1 MLSSHQPPAPPQA
14 TPAEAERMVVA
25 GRAVLVDVREEE
37 EFAAGRSPSALWV
50 PLGVLDTGGDLP
62 PDAAG
67 RTVLAIC
74 RSGNRSQHAVA
85 LLTARG
91 VTAVNVTGG
100 MQAWAEAGLPL
111 VTAHGAGGQVV

>member
-1 MLSSHQPPAPPQA
+1 MLSTHQSPAPPQA
-14 TPAEAERMVVA
+14 TPTEAERMVST
-25 GRAVLVDVREEE
+25 GRAVLVDVREQEE
-37 EFAAGRSPSALWV
+37 YAAGRSPSALWV
-50 PLGVLDTGGDLP
+50 PLGVLDAGGDLP

-91 VTAVNVTGG
+91 VTAVNVAGG
-100 MQAWAEAGLPL
+100 MRAWADAGLPV
-111 VTAHGAGGQVV
+111 VTAHGTGGQVI

>member
-1 MLSSHQPPAPPQA
+1 MLSSPQPPAPPQA
-14 TPAEAERMVVA
+14 TPAEAERLVAA

-37 EFAAGRSPSALWV
+37 EFAAGRSPSALWM
-50 PLGVLDTGGDLP
+50 PLGALHAGGDLP
-62 PDAAG
+62 ADAAG

-91 VTAVNVTGG
+91 VAAVNVAGG
-100 MQAWAEAGLPL
+100 MRAWADAGLPV
-111 VTAHGAGGQVV
+111 VTAHGTGGQVI